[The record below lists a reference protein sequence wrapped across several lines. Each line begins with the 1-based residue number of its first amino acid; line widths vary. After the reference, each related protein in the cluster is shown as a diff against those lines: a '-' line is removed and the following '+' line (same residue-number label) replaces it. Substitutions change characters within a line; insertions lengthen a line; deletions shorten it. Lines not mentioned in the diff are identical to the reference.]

1 MDETTQ
7 SEVEKILRQY
17 EDNIKEQARKWEETK
32 QNAENFREEYYL
44 VKEEVIRPTMEEVGS
59 YIKKLG
65 HNYRIEDFEKK
76 ERISMIIIPNSMNG
90 FNLDE
95 PTISFEGWS
104 TEVNISKRPLVNSSE
119 SSRRAKIEDI
129 TKSFVEQNILDIM
142 RYWEKSFS
150 S

>member
-7 SEVEKILRQY
+7 SEVEKILRKY
-17 EDNIKEQARKWEETK
+17 EDNVKEQARKWEETK
-32 QNAENFREEYYL
+32 QNAENFREGYNL

-95 PTISFEGWS
+95 PTISFEG
-104 TEVNISKRPLVNSSE
+104 
-119 SSRRAKIEDI
+119 
-129 TKSFVEQNILDIM
+129 
-142 RYWEKSFS
+142 
-150 S
+150 